1 MNGRSVWYNG
11 GNEIITLGVY
21 TSMELLSPA
30 GNREALIAAV
40 ENGADAVY
48 LGGKTLNA
56 RRGAGNF
63 DDDELKWAADYLH
76 ERGKR
81 MYVTV
86 NTVVKQEEMPLLY
99 ETASSLAHAG
109 ADGAI
114 VQDFGVCQVLGELL
128 PHLPLHASTQMAIHN
143 RQGAAELKKRGFHRA
158 VLAREMTLEQIRAC
172 ADEGIEIEVFA
183 HGALCV
189 ACSGQCLFS
198 SMVGGRSGNRG
209 VCAQPCRLPYR
220 LTGAAEADGYL
231 LSTKDLMTVDMLDCM
246 ARAGVT
252 SLKIEGR
259 LKRPE
264 YVAVVTRA
272 YRRALDGECVTE
284 ADREALRQIFNR
296 GGFTDG
302 YLQGVVDGTLIS
314 RVRPSH
320 WGSRVGMA
328 VSTKKIVLNADVLA
342 QDALAVRTSSG
353 EDVPVK
359 LCGRAGESVA
369 NPAGVVGDVMRMVS
383 EEQMAQARESWRETV
398 RTVGVRAEV
407 YIEEGTPARAY
418 VTDGTNTAEATGWT
432 PETARSAVDEARIRA
447 QFEKTG
453 GTPYRMD
460 EVVIHISGQPFA
472 PASGL
477 NALRRDAL
485 AALSEKRIMAMR
497 VTDTEVKTPV
507 PHSLP
512 SEGRPE
518 RVRLVAQARSAALLA
533 AAKEAG
539 ADECAFE
546 PADVRRGALDAQTR
560 GLTEFFLYLPPVMD
574 EKSLSYVN
582 EWAFEND
589 QRIRGVYLTNFG
601 QAGLKW
607 PGAKRYDAALN
618 LANAAAVAFLG
629 AETSVYTPSLE
640 LSTKEIEAV
649 GGRRELIVYGR
660 VPLMHLRH
668 CPVNAARGGGRHA
681 DCHACDVARA
691 GARTDDSALIDRKR
705 VRFPLSRLAEEG
717 GCVVDVENSV
727 PLSLLKH
734 TGRLPAACG
743 WRMRFTD
750 EDERQVRALTEAF
763 RRLAD
768 GGRLNEADAEPE
780 RITTGHYFRPVD

>member
-1 MNGRSVWYNG
+1 M
-11 GNEIITLGVY
+11 ITMGERV
-21 TSMELLSPA
+21 SMELLSPA
-30 GNREALIAAV
+30 GDREALIAAV

-76 ERGKR
+76 VRGKC

-86 NTVVKQEEMPLLY
+86 NTVVKQDEMPLLY
-99 ETASSLAHAG
+99 EVASSLARAG

-143 RQGAAELKKRGFHRA
+143 RQGAAELKRRGFHRA

-220 LTGAAEADGYL
+220 LTGAAEAEGYL
-231 LSTKDLMTVDMLDCM
+231 LSTKDLMTLDMLNGM

-272 YRRALDGECVTE
+272 YRRALDGERVTD

-302 YLQGVVDGTLIS
+302 YLKGVVDGTLIS

-320 WGSRVGMA
+320 WGSRVGTA
-328 VSTKKIVLNADVLA
+328 VSARKIVLNADVLA
-342 QDALAVRTSSG
+342 QDAVAIRPVSG

-369 NPAGVVGDVMRMVS
+369 NPTGVTGEVMRMVS
-383 EEQMAQARESWRETV
+383 EAQMAQARESWRETA
-398 RTVGVRAEV
+398 RTVGVRAEL
-407 YIEEGTPARAY
+407 YIEEGTPARAR
-418 VTDGTNTAEATGWT
+418 VTDGTNVAEATGWT
-432 PETARSAVDEARIRA
+432 PETARSAADETRIRA

-453 GTPYRMD
+453 GTPYRID
-460 EVVIHISGQPFA
+460 EVTVQLSGQPFV
-472 PASGL
+472 PMSGL

-485 AALSEKRIMAMR
+485 AALSAKRIAAIR
-497 VTDTEVKTPV
+497 VTDAVVKEPV
-507 PHSLP
+507 CHRLSR
-512 SEGRPE
+512 EERPA
-518 RVRLVAQARSAALLA
+518 RVRLVAQARSAALLMA
-533 AAKEAG
+533 AREAG
-539 ADECAFE
+539 ADECAFA
-546 PADVRRGALDAQTR
+546 PVDVRRGALDAQTR
-560 GLTEFFLYLPPVMD
+560 GLTDFFLYLPPVMD

-582 EWAFEND
+582 EWALEND
-589 QRIRGVYLTNFG
+589 QRIRGVYLTNLG
-601 QAGLKW
+601 QVGLSW
-607 PGAKRYDAALN
+607 PGERRYDAALN

-629 AETSVYTPSLE
+629 AEASVYTPSLE
-640 LSTKEIEAV
+640 LSTKEMEAV

-668 CPVNAARGGGRHA
+668 CPVNAARGGGRHV
-681 DCHACDVARA
+681 DCHACDTARVD
-691 GARTDDSALIDRKR
+691 ARTDDSALIDRKR
-705 VRFPLSRLAEEG
+705 VRFPLSRVAEEG

-734 TGRLPAACG
+734 TGKLPTACG
-743 WRMRFTD
+743 WRMLFTD
-750 EDERQVRALTEAF
+750 EGASQVRALTEAF

-768 GGRLNEADAEPE
+768 GERLDDMTAEPE
-780 RITTGHYFRPVD
+780 RITTGHFFRPVD

>member
-1 MNGRSVWYNG
+1 MGERV
-11 GNEIITLGVY
+11 
-21 TSMELLSPA
+21 SMELLSPA
-30 GNREALIAAV
+30 GDREALIAAV

-99 ETASSLAHAG
+99 GVASSLARAG

-114 VQDFGVCQVLGELL
+114 VQDFGVCQALGEML

-158 VLAREMTLEQIRAC
+158 VLAREMTFEQIRLC

-220 LTGAAEADGYL
+220 LTGAAEAEGYL
-231 LSTKDLMTVDMLDCM
+231 LSTKDLMTIDMLSAM

-272 YRRALDGECVTE
+272 YRRALDGECVTDE
-284 ADREALRQIFNR
+284 DREALRQIFNR

-302 YLQGVVDGTLIS
+302 YLKGVVDGTLIS

-320 WGSRVGMA
+320 WGSRVGTA
-328 VSTKKIVLNADVLA
+328 VSAKKIVLNADVLA
-342 QDALAVRTSSG
+342 QDAVAVRPASG
-353 EDVPVK
+353 EDVPVR
-359 LCGRAGESVA
+359 LSGRAGESIA
-369 NPAGVVGDVMRMVS
+369 NPAGVTGEVMRMAS
-383 EEQMAQARESWRETV
+383 EAQLAQARESWRETA
-398 RTVGVRAEV
+398 RTVGVRAEL
-407 YIEEGTPARAY
+407 YLEEGKPARARM
-418 VTDGTNTAEATGWT
+418 TDGANEAEASGWT

-453 GTPYRMD
+453 GTPYRVD
-460 EVVIHISGQPFA
+460 EVDVHLSGKPFV
-472 PASGL
+472 PASAL
-477 NALRRDAL
+477 NALRRDVL
-485 AALSEKRIMAMR
+485 AALSAKRIAAMR
-497 VTDTEVKTPV
+497 VTDAAVKAPV
-507 PHSLP
+507 HHILAN
-512 SEGRPE
+512 EERPE
-518 RVRLVAQARSAALLA
+518 RVRLVAQARSALLLA
-533 AAKEAG
+533 AARDAG
-539 ADECAFE
+539 ADECAYA
-546 PADVRRGALDAQTR
+546 PTDIRRGTLDVQTR
-560 GLTEFFLYLPPVMD
+560 GLTDFFLYLPPVMD
-574 EKSLSYVN
+574 ERSLAYVN
-582 EWAFEND
+582 EWSLENE

-601 QAGLKW
+601 QIGLRW
-607 PGAKRYDAALN
+607 PGERRYDAALN
-618 LANAAAVAFLG
+618 LANAAAVVFLG

-660 VPLMHLRH
+660 APLMHLRH
-668 CPVNAARGGGRHA
+668 CPVNAARGGGRHE
-681 DCHACDVARA
+681 DCHACDAARV
-691 GARTDDSALIDRKR
+691 GGRTDDSALIDRKR
-705 VRFPLSRLAEEG
+705 VRFPLSRVAEEG

-727 PLSLLKH
+727 QLSLLRH
-734 TGRLPAACG
+734 TRRLPVACG
-743 WRMRFTD
+743 WRMLFTD
-750 EDERQVRALTEAF
+750 ESEQQVRALTEAF
-763 RRLAD
+763 RCLAN
-768 GGRLNEADAEPE
+768 GERLNETNAEPE

>member
-1 MNGRSVWYNG
+1 MGERVN
-11 GNEIITLGVY
+11 
-21 TSMELLSPA
+21 MELLSPA
-30 GNREALIAAV
+30 GDREALIAAV

-86 NTVVKQEEMPLLY
+86 NTVVKQEEMLLLY
-99 ETASSLAHAG
+99 EAASSLARAG

-114 VQDFGVCQVLGELL
+114 VQDFGVCQALSELL
-128 PHLPLHASTQMAIHN
+128 PRLPLHASTQMAIHN

-158 VLAREMTLEQIRAC
+158 VLAREMTFEQIRAC

-220 LTGAAEADGYL
+220 LTGAAEAEGYL
-231 LSTKDLMTVDMLDCM
+231 LSTKDLMTVDLLDGM
-246 ARAGVT
+246 AHAGVT

-272 YRRALDGECVTE
+272 YRRALDGERVTD

-302 YLQGVVDGTLIS
+302 YLKGVVDGTLIS
-314 RVRPSH
+314 RARPSH
-320 WGSRVGMA
+320 WGSRVGTA
-328 VSTKKIVLNADVLA
+328 VNAKKIVLTADVLA
-342 QDALAVRTSSG
+342 QDAVAVRPASG

-369 NPAGVVGDVMRMVS
+369 NPAGMAGDVMRMVS
-383 EEQMAQARESWRETV
+383 EAQMAQARESWRETA
-398 RTVGVRAEV
+398 RTVGVRAEL
-407 YIEEGTPARAY
+407 YIEEGTPARAR
-418 VTDGTNTAEATGWT
+418 VTDGANTAEATGWI

-453 GTPYRMD
+453 GTPYRVD
-460 EVVIHISGQPFA
+460 EVVVHLSGRPFV
-472 PASGL
+472 PTSGL

-485 AALSEKRIMAMR
+485 AALSGKRIAAMR
-497 VTDTEVKTPV
+497 VTDAEVKMPV
-507 PHSLP
+507 CHSLP

-518 RVRLVAQARSAALLA
+518 RVHLVAQARSAARLA

-546 PADVRRGALDAQTR
+546 PTDVRRGALDEQTR
-560 GLTEFFLYLPPVMD
+560 GLTDFFLYLPPVMD

-582 EWAFEND
+582 EWALEND

-601 QAGLKW
+601 HVGLKW
-607 PGAKRYDAALN
+607 PGEKRYDAALN
-618 LANAAAVAFLG
+618 LANAAAAAFLG

-668 CPVNAARGGGRHA
+668 CPVNAARGGGKHA
-681 DCHACDVARA
+681 DCCACDAARA

-750 EDERQVRALTEAF
+750 EDERQVRALTQAF

-768 GGRLNEADAEPE
+768 GERLDETDAEPE

>member
-1 MNGRSVWYNG
+1 
-11 GNEIITLGVY
+11 
-21 TSMELLSPA
+21 MELLSPA
-30 GNREALIAAV
+30 GDREALIAAV

-99 ETASSLAHAG
+99 ETAASLARAG

-158 VLAREMTLEQIRAC
+158 VLAREMTLEQIRGC
-172 ADEGIEIEVFA
+172 AEEGIEIEVFA

-220 LTGAAEADGYL
+220 LTGAAEVEGCL
-231 LSTKDLMTVDMLDCM
+231 LSTKDLMTLDMLNDM

-272 YRRALDGECVTE
+272 YRRALDGERVTE
-284 ADREALRQIFNR
+284 GDREALRQIFNR

-302 YLQGVVDGTLIS
+302 YLKGVVDGTLIS

-320 WGSRVGMA
+320 WGSQVGTA
-328 VSTKKIVLNADVLA
+328 VSARKIVLNADVLA
-342 QDALAVRTSSG
+342 QDAVAVRPASG
-353 EDVPVK
+353 EDVPVR

-369 NPAGVVGDVMRMVS
+369 NPAGITGEVMRMVS
-383 EEQMAQARESWRETV
+383 EAQMAQARESWRETV
-398 RTVGVRAEV
+398 RTVGVRAEL
-407 YIEEGTPARAY
+407 YIEEGKPARAY

-432 PETARSAVDEARIRA
+432 PETARGAVDEARIRA

-453 GTPYRMD
+453 GTPYRVD
-460 EVVIHISGQPFA
+460 EVTVRLTGQPFV
-472 PASGL
+472 PMSGL
-477 NALRRDAL
+477 NALRRDVL
-485 AALSEKRIMAMR
+485 AVLSAKRIAAMR
-497 VTDTEVKTPV
+497 VTDAAVKEIAPHRLPTE
-507 PHSLP
+507 
-512 SEGRPE
+512 ERPE
-518 RVRLVAQARSAALLA
+518 RVWLTAQARSAALLRM
-533 AAKEAG
+533 AKEAG
-539 ADECAFE
+539 ADECVLA
-546 PADVRRGALDAQTR
+546 PADVRRGALDVQTQ
-560 GLTEFFLYLPPVMD
+560 GLTDFFLYLPPVMD
-574 EKSLSYVN
+574 EKSLAYMN
-582 EWAFEND
+582 EWALENA

-601 QAGLKW
+601 QVGLSW
-607 PGAKRYDAALN
+607 PGERRYDAALN
-618 LANAAAVAFLG
+618 LANTAALVFLG
-629 AETSVYTPSLE
+629 AEASVYTPSLE
-640 LSTKEIEAV
+640 LSTREIEAV
-649 GGRRELIVYGR
+649 GGWRELIVYGR

-681 DCHACDVARA
+681 DCRACDAARA
-691 GARTDDSALIDRKR
+691 GERTDDSALIDRKH
-705 VRFPLSRLAEEG
+705 VRFPLTRVAEEG

-734 TGRLPAACG
+734 ARRLPAACG
-743 WRMRFTD
+743 WRMLFTD
-750 EDERQVRALTEAF
+750 ESERQVCALTKAF
-763 RRLAD
+763 HRLAD
-768 GGRLNEADAEPE
+768 GESLNETEAESE